1 MTARAI
7 RALTTPFARLGQ
19 RLPHGWRDF
28 VLQLAIWLGFGLA
41 YQIARGI
48 ADRDVSQ
55 AFQNGR
61 GIIDFESRLHALI
74 ELDLQ
79 RVVLSAGDWLVQAVN
94 WTYWNSQ
101 FTVVGLVLLWVYFK
115 RNDVV
120 PPPSQ
125 HPAADQHAGAR
136 GLRAVA
142 DRTAPPVPRVGLRRH
157 ARLLLDPQPRQRARP
172 ARLESVR
179 RDAEHPRRERAH
191 RRLLHGLG
199 LVRSRPAKLLW
210 TLWPSWVWFTVMAT
224 ANHFWLDVAAG
235 IGLALLSASIVVGLA
250 DPAALATTSPGPHR
264 ASVGAVEPLA
274 SPP

>member
-1 MTARAI
+1 MTARAY
-7 RALTTPFARLGQ
+7 RALAAPFARLG
-19 RLPHGWRDF
+19 RKLPHGWPDF
-28 VLQLAIWLGFGLA
+28 LLQLAIWLGFGLA

-61 GIIDFESRLHALI
+61 GIIDFENRLHALI

-115 RNDVV
+115 RND
-120 PPPSQ
+120 SF
-125 HPAADQHAGAR
+125 
-136 GLRAVA
+136 LRLRNILLLINMLALVGFVLLP
-142 DRTAPPVPRVGLRRH
+142 TAPPRLFPEWGFVDTLAASSSLNHGSGLVQLASNPYAAMPSIHAANALVVGFFM
-157 ARLLLDPQPRQRARP
+157 A
-172 ARLESVR
+172 S
-179 RDAEHPRRERAH
+179 
-191 RRLLHGLG
+191 

-235 IGLALLSASIVVGLA
+235 IGLALLAASIVVGLA
-250 DPAALATTSPGPHR
+250 TLRRSDDELGRTALP
-264 ASVGAVEPLA
+264 
-274 SPP
+274 